1 MENRIIEQIEK
12 LLSLIQDTNYPHIT
26 GYKVS
31 KATGVKAVVISR
43 LNTGKSKIGNISLST
58 ALALY
63 NYMEELEKDQSI

>member
-1 MENRIIEQIEK
+1 MEKSIIEQIDK
-12 LLSLIQDTNYPHIT
+12 LLKLIQDTNYPEIT

-31 KATGVKAVVISR
+31 KETGVTAVVISR
-43 LNTGKSKIGNISLST
+43 LNTGKSKIENISLST